1 MIDFSTLDQKRIA
14 MFGAM
19 LGDALGVPHEFKSE
33 HAINRTFVD
42 RPTQIDPEYKTYG
55 VPLGVYSDDFS
66 QMLCVDAHFHDGKM
80 NVEAFYADLLQW
92 RKGKYWVSGQK
103 FDEGMQTASQLAH
116 YSRKGEIRIHEPRAS
131 GNGSLMRI
139 LPIAFATDD
148 SEMMLKMAYHCSAI
162 THNSDEC
169 IKACQFYCILA
180 RLIADQQNAGK
191 TITHTDFDIL
201 WGTVAGVLEWF
212 PDPEQQDFGSGY
224 VIDTLNMVKY
234 CMNNSYSYADAVSK
248 AILTGG
254 DTDTNASIVGGIA
267 ALVFG
272 LNDLPADWLEF
283 IKPSLENRY
292 VKELFH
298 LNEEHV

>member
-1 MIDFSTLDQKRIA
+1 

-19 LGDALGVPHEFKSE
+19 LGDALGVPHEFKGE
-33 HAINRTFVD
+33 HAINTHYVD
-42 RPTQIDPEYKTYG
+42 RPTQIDAEYKTYG

-66 QMLCVDAHFHDGKM
+66 QMLCVYNHFRDGKM
-80 NVEAFYADLLQW
+80 DTKAFYEDLLQW

-103 FDEGMQTASQLAH
+103 FDEGMQTASQLVH
-116 YSRKGEIRIHEPRAS
+116 YARRGEIRIHEPRAS

-148 SEMMLKMAYHCSAI
+148 SHMMLKMAYHCSVI

-169 IKACQFYCILA
+169 IKACQFYCLLA
-180 RLIADQQNAGK
+180 RLIADHQNMGENVAQP
-191 TITHTDFDIL
+191 DFDVL
-201 WGTVAGVLEWF
+201 WATVSGVLEWT
-212 PDPEQQDFGSGY
+212 PDPQQRDFGSGY

-234 CMNNSYSYADAVSK
+234 CIDNSHSFTEAISK
-248 AILTGG
+248 AILVGG
-254 DTDTNASIVGGIA
+254 DTDTNASVVGGIA

-272 LNDLPADWLEF
+272 LNDLPADWMEY